1 MVNGIPD
8 SRPELLIVC
17 QIEGTTREK
26 EFIMRRTLLMLL
38 IVLFSGLAARS
49 QPQRVKNVQLYVAPG
64 FQFSQIDTIC
74 ITHPIDLRTDRTER
88 IYLSGDD
95 PAPNV
100 KLGTRTGSFQPIID
114 SEKHSYSIQSRLA
127 LDFNKRGYDTVNC
140 KPVNA
145 TLDDLKEP
153 NESWI
158 RKLDFGESRW
168 LFLLA
173 VEDATGTYNV
183 KSNRVPL
190 GLMTGGLTNANY
202 GRGSAFVS
210 GYLFDKQSASLVWS
224 SKEVCNRCVGGYK
237 GEYKGSNA
245 GAEFMERQEA
255 LLWAISGSF
264 GLLDKFEKRKKH
276 HEN

>member
-1 MVNGIPD
+1 
-8 SRPELLIVC
+8 
-17 QIEGTTREK
+17 
-26 EFIMRRTLLMLL
+26 MLL
-38 IVLFSGLAARS
+38 IVLLSGLAARS
-49 QPQRVKNVQLYVAPG
+49 QPNRVKNVQLYVAPG
-64 FQFSQIDTIC
+64 FQFNQIDTIC
-74 ITHPIDLRTDRTER
+74 IAHPIDLRTDRTER

-100 KLGTRTGSFQPIID
+100 KLYPAYGSVQTIID
-114 SEKHSYSIQSRLA
+114 SQNHSYSIQSRLA
-127 LDFNKRGYDTVNC
+127 LDFNKRGYDTMNC

-153 NESWI
+153 NKSWI

-168 LFLLA
+168 LFLLV
-173 VEDATGTYNV
+173 VEDASGTYKN
-183 KSNRVPL
+183 NVPL
-190 GLMTGGLTNANY
+190 GLFTGAPMANF

-210 GYLFDKQSASLVWS
+210 GYLFDQQSASLVWS
-224 SKEVCNRCVGGYK
+224 SKEVCNRCVRGY
-237 GEYKGSNA
+237 GEYKGINA

-276 HEN
+276 HGN